1 MGAGTLGVLNLL
13 RRSLSIPLTREDGQ
27 LSRSSYPCKVFLC
40 VRPFSLNLGFGNLNL
55 STVGQ
60 R

>member
-1 MGAGTLGVLNLL
+1 MGTGTLGILNPL

-27 LSRSSYPCKVFLC
+27 LSRSSYPRKGFLC
-40 VRPFSLNLGFGNLNL
+40 VRPFSLDVEFGNLNV
-55 STVGQ
+55 STFGQ